1 MCSSPRRLPSM
12 RSSGLPAIGNPRAMP
27 QPMPLH
33 LTLEGGHTRAPP
45 GGATRASPGCQA
57 RRLRSSSHRRPPT
70 MRFPRPPPRKRPIGG
85 GASPGMG
92 ATLSTGGLVSTR
104 GLASYELAVWVVLFM
119 DTGPRA
125 TRRPIAGLSHN
136 HADPDPRTNDRGET
150 TFGPPTQFDHWTQ
163 YLNAAKANLGF
174 PSRFSAGFW
183 CNHLPPPAT
192 VSLGVSE

>member
-1 MCSSPRRLPSM
+1 MLLSAQYLVGVRHADKGSSARVGWSSPSIVII
-12 RSSGLPAIGNPRAMP
+12 A
-27 QPMPLH
+27 
-33 LTLEGGHTRAPP
+33 
-45 GGATRASPGCQA
+45 
-57 RRLRSSSHRRPPT
+57 SSSPDDVLPQVL
-70 MRFPRPPPRKRPIGG
+70 PRKRPIGG

-163 YLNAAKANLGF
+163 YLNAAEANLEF
-174 PSRFSAGFW
+174 PSRFSAGSGAITFPRDRARKI
-183 CNHLPPPAT
+183 CDFA
-192 VSLGVSE
+192 SDI